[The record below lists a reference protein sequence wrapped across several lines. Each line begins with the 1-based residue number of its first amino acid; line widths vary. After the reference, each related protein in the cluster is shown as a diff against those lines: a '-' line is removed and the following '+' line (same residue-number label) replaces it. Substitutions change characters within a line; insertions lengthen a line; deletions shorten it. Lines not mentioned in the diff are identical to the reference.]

1 MEGHEKSKTRK
12 TKRKEKEVVG
22 KPSWHIMEA
31 CEVVGG
37 ANVSHITTFT
47 PLELYPATA
56 MIDPLEVT

>member
-1 MEGHEKSKTRK
+1 MEGHEKTRKRK
-12 TKRKEKEVVG
+12 TKGKEKEKVG

-37 ANVSHITTFT
+37 ANVSHITTLT
-47 PLELYPATA
+47 PLELHPATA